1 VRHLHLE
8 ELSGL
13 ALNVDQAVLEKPYL
27 LVLALGV
34 SEDLLAGFRG
44 AMLGSLVGRLEEMVV
59 SLGSEEVRIEDVE
72 VEKIYSGSGTNR
84 Q

>member
-1 VRHLHLE
+1 
-8 ELSGL
+8 
-13 ALNVDQAVLEKPYL
+13 
-27 LVLALGV
+27 
-34 SEDLLAGFRG
+34 
-44 AMLGSLVGRLEEMVV
+44 MLGSLVGRLEEMVV